1 MWYRLREGKSSTE
14 AANHMQ
20 IFKILWQWIKGNL
33 MYDLLKSIYGLVIGT
48 AGFAWLMDYL
58 NQPIT
63 GTIAAWLLC
72 TYGVAFIIY
81 LLLNRLRQ
89 KLVPVIE
96 IVHPINGAKIEL
108 SQVVFGNVNPPNSF
122 VQLFIYSR
130 DKLWYAK
137 QPDVTGNGW
146 ATKCEVGSN
155 TAPIGTEYKIIA
167 IAGAERIDPH
177 KPVSNPPR
185 GQSSSREIIVYR
197 K

>member
-81 LLLNRLRQ
+81 LLL
-89 KLVPVIE
+89 VI
-96 IVHPINGAKIEL
+96 IITIKIKNGIIIE
-108 SQVVFGNVNPPNSF
+108 S
-122 VQLFIYSR
+122 
-130 DKLWYAK
+130 
-137 QPDVTGNGW
+137 
-146 ATKCEVGSN
+146 C
-155 TAPIGTEYKIIA
+155 
-167 IAGAERIDPH
+167 
-177 KPVSNPPR
+177 
-185 GQSSSREIIVYR
+185 SSSSF
-197 K
+197 KLL